1 MKPTTI
7 LMVNVKKESGTV
19 QFSVLK
25 TGSLQEIY
33 EKHKENK
40 NEVFIIQV
48 LPKFTSGHSLKAIK
62 EKCTTYTMMKIL

>member
-1 MKPTTI
+1 MYYIMK
-7 LMVNVKKESGTV
+7 NEANYDFNGKCEEKESGTV

-40 NEVFIIQV
+40 TRYLLSKYYLSSPVVI
-48 LPKFTSGHSLKAIK
+48 H
-62 EKCTTYTMMKIL
+62 